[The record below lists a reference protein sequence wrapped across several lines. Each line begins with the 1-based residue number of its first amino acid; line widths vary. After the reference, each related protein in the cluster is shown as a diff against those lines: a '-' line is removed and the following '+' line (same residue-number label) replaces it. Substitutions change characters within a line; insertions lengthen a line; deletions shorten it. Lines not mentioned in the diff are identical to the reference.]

1 MPHVS
6 NSRPRSIG
14 KQLSFFIITLAV
26 AVLASSLWNTR
37 DARFVSSDASQLK
50 RQVLAETKPAT
61 ETLAAVQAATVA
73 ASYYTRTQLAEDH
86 AKALALFDGLIL
98 KVQAF
103 AQPAEPNAAPP
114 PTADFAAKLLPLLTT
129 WRTAFNQI
137 SADVAHSNY
146 SVRGL
151 GSQASLLITLFAQQ
165 ITANNYPEGSD
176 VEDLKR
182 SFQDLIYKF
191 TDVQKEVM
199 FTYSLQ
205 EPQHAERACVIFE
218 KIWSSIQA
226 TKQNLAPGELKDLL
240 DEISGTVKEFG
251 DELKDL
257 PKNYQ
262 RRLDKLRELDLAGQ
276 AVNHALNP
284 IIFNGLSTTLEASE
298 NAEKRSSQLVLRLAI
313 LAIVLPL
320 FGLIFGQLIK
330 RSVMRTLSA
339 VISRLG
345 EGAQRTGEMAG
356 TVTQS
361 SRILAEGAGS
371 QASSL
376 EETSAAL
383 EELNGMTKGNAVDAQ
398 SASVAAKAAVETARN
413 CAEQM
418 KRMQSVMEA
427 INVSSGKIFAINKTI
442 DEIAFQTN
450 ILALNAAVEAARAGE
465 VGAGFAVVAEEVRSL
480 ARRSSEASRDT
491 ADKVAEAAQ
500 HSKQGVAAVK
510 ELSLGLDAI
519 LGKAVET
526 NRLIES
532 IATATAEQSTGLEQI
547 NNAIQ
552 QIDKIT
558 QSNASE
564 ADLTARTALGFEQEI
579 VQMNEVLETV
589 RAVIGAKT
597 TASAKPASDAEQA
610 VLVVEN
616 ALTR

>member
-50 RQVLAETKPAT
+50 RQVIAETKPAT

-114 PTADFAAKLLPLLTT
+114 PTADFAAKILPLLST
-129 WRTAFNQI
+129 WRTAFEQVSRDVEI
-137 SADVAHSNY
+137 SNR

-151 GSQASLLITLFAQQ
+151 GSQASLLITIFTQQ
-165 ITANNYPEGSD
+165 ITASNYPEGVD
-176 VEDLKR
+176 AEALKKT
-182 SFQDLIYKF
+182 FQDTVFKLGELQNA
-191 TDVQKEVM
+191 VL
-199 FTYSLQ
+199 FTYASQ
-205 EPQHAERACVIFE
+205 DPRYAEQAWPIFE
-218 KIWSSIQA
+218 KIRTGIQ
-226 TKQNLAPGELKDLL
+226 TSNQNLPAGELKDLL
-240 DEISGTVKEFG
+240 DEITGTIKDYG

-257 PKNYQ
+257 PNSYR

-276 AVNHALNP
+276 AVNDVINP
-284 IIFNGLSTTLEASE
+284 IMDKGMVTTLETAE
-298 NAEKRSSQLVLRLAI
+298 DAEKRSGQLVLRLAI
-313 LAIVLPL
+313 LAVLLPL

-330 RSVMRTLSA
+330 RSVMRSLSA
-339 VISRLG
+339 VITRLG

-361 SRILAEGAGS
+361 SRVLAEGAGS

-398 SASVAAKAAVETARN
+398 AASLAAKAAVETARN

-465 VGAGFAVVAEEVRSL
+465 AGAGFAVVAEEVRSL
-480 ARRSSEASRDT
+480 ARRSSEASRET
-491 ADKVAEAAQ
+491 ADKVADAAQ

-589 RAVIGAKT
+589 RAVIGAK
-597 TASAKPASDAEQA
+597 ASPAAKPASDSEQGV
-610 VLVVEN
+610 VLVEN
-616 ALTR
+616 ALTS